1 MSLGQEGLT
10 ALVEVFQE
18 LGKVFQELFEFSKMT
33 FQVMKNAICMSLG
46 LETLKIQVFS
56 GWELKKKLKSAIC
69 MSLRLWASKIHVF
82 GGRALDLERRWGR
95 GLQRLGT
102 C

>member
-1 MSLGQEGLT
+1 MLT
-10 ALVEVFQE
+10 TAGAFL
-18 LGKVFQELFEFSKMT
+18 
-33 FQVMKNAICMSLG
+33 
-46 LETLKIQVFS
+46 LETKASETEKRDLYVPGAGDFENPSFS

-82 GGRALDLERRWGR
+82 GGRASDLERRWGR